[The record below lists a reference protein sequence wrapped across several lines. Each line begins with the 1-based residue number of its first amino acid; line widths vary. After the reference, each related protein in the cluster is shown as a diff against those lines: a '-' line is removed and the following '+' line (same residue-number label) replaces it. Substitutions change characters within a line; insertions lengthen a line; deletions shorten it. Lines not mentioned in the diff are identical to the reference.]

1 MPDFSDFVTA
11 ARDSLVAAQPETDP
25 AAPPLM
31 AVSEARLD
39 LKVAVESK
47 GGDLSL
53 QTIPL
58 TDITSGAVESSALS
72 TVRLDFVALATEPV
86 AVAPEKTPSDAIEEV
101 ASRPDLVALD
111 KIFGGLDYTA
121 EFVGAQGKW
130 LIVASAGDLVVR
142 EAIVEDRG

>member
-11 ARDSLVAAQPETDP
+11 ARDSLAAAQPETDP
-25 AAPPLM
+25 ATPPLM

-47 GGDLSL
+47 DGDLSL
-53 QTIPL
+53 NTVSMA
-58 TDITSGAVESSALS
+58 DITSGAVESSALS
-72 TVRLDFVALATEPV
+72 TVRLDFVALATDPPV
-86 AVAPEKTPSDAIEEV
+86 VVPEKTPSAAIKEV

-121 EFVGAQGKW
+121 EFVGARGKW
-130 LIVASAGDLVVR
+130 LVMALAGDLVVR
-142 EAIVEDRG
+142 ELIVEDKG